1 MVNQPAVR
9 TCGLGM
15 LALMMALGGGCVAAA
30 ESLAQ
35 ATPLIPS
42 IDPLV
47 PLEEELPPEPI
58 LEIETPDPQTPA
70 SPTPEPVAPPAPA
83 QVLVERILVEGSTV
97 FSEAELA
104 ATVASFEG
112 RSLTLAELQQAADA
126 VTQLYLNAGYL
137 TSEAVV
143 PPQDVEAGLVR
154 LRVIEGFVE
163 AIRVEGSD
171 RLTNYV
177 RQRVALA
184 RTAPVNQNSLESQLR
199 LLQADSLFENV
210 EAGLRQGDTE
220 GGSILTVRVSEA
232 PAFSGSLGLDTLSP
246 RSVGQFRTG
255 VILRYQNLAGV
266 GDRLL
271 ASAYRST
278 TGGSYAY
285 DLSYQIPLNPQNGTL
300 LLRLA
305 PNNYRITDR
314 RLPEFDLGLSG
325 SADTY
330 EVLVRQPL
338 IRTPDEEFAL
348 SAGFRYRQGSTLL
361 LGFITPPTVT
371 SVFSFGQD
379 YVRRDASGIWGVQSQ
394 FRLGTGLFNASVAP
408 AGPDARFWSWQ
419 GQVQRWQVLN
429 PNHRL
434 LIQGNVQFTTD
445 SLLGSE
451 QFVLGGAQSVRGY
464 YQNQRFG
471 DNGVRLSVEDY
482 ITLQR
487 DNNGRTV
494 TRLIPFFDVG
504 YVWATNAALSPTRQ
518 NWMVG
523 TGLALE
529 IQPLENLSARV
540 DLGIPLVTLNE
551 LPGDRPSGLRVYFD
565 VRYRF

>member
-1 MVNQPAVR
+1 MVNPFVVR
-9 TCGLGM
+9 TGSLSALAILGL
-15 LALMMALGGGCVAAA
+15 LAGLSPGAAA
-30 ESLAQ
+30 TLAQ
-35 ATPLIPS
+35 AMPLISS
-42 IDPLV
+42 IDPPL

-58 LEIETPDPQTPA
+58 LEMETPGLPA
-70 SPTPEPVAPPAPA
+70 PEVPAPAPPA
-83 QVLVERILVEGSTV
+83 QVLVERLVVEGSTV

-104 ATVASFEG
+104 AAVAPFEG
-112 RSLTLAELQQAADA
+112 RLLTLDDLQQAADA
-126 VTQLYLNAGYL
+126 VTQLYLNGGYL

-143 PPQDVEAGLVR
+143 PPQDVADGQVR
-154 LRVIEGFVE
+154 LRVIEGFLE

-171 RLTNYV
+171 RLTDYV
-177 RQRVALA
+177 RRRVALA
-184 RTAPVNQNSLESQLR
+184 GSAPVNQARLEDQLR
-199 LLQADSLFENV
+199 LLQTDALFDNV
-210 EAGLRQGDTE
+210 EAGLRQGETE

-232 PAFSGSLGLDTLSP
+232 PAFSGSIGLDTLSP
-246 RSVGQFRTG
+246 RSVGQVRTG
-255 VILRYQNLAGV
+255 ATLRYQNLAGL
-266 GDRLL
+266 GDRLQ

-278 TGGSYAY
+278 TGGAYAY
-285 DLSYQIPLNPQNGTL
+285 DLSYQIPITPQNGTL

-305 PNNYRITDR
+305 PNNYRITDTS
-314 RLPEFDLGLSG
+314 LPEFALGLRG
-325 SADTY
+325 SADSY
-330 EVLVRQPL
+330 EVVVRQPV
-338 IRTPDEEFAL
+338 IRTIDEEFAL

-379 YVRRDASGIWGVQSQ
+379 YVRRDTSGAWGLQSQ

-408 AGPDARFWSWQ
+408 AGPGAQFWSWQ
-419 GQVQRWQVLN
+419 GQVQRWQVLS

-434 LIQGNVQFTTD
+434 LLQGSVQLTPD

-471 DNGVRLSVEDY
+471 DNGLRFSIEDY

-487 DNNGRTV
+487 DNNGRPI

-504 YVWATNAALSPTRQ
+504 YVWATDPIRAAPRQ

-523 TGLALE
+523 TGLALDAE
-529 IQPLENLSARV
+529 LLDNLSARV
-540 DLGIPLVTLNE
+540 DFGVPLVTLDE
-551 LPGDRPSGLRVYFD
+551 LPSDRPSGLRIYVD
-565 VRYRF
+565 MRYRF

>member
-1 MVNQPAVR
+1 MVNPAVVLTYR
-9 TCGLGM
+9 LRAM
-15 LALMMALGGGCVAAA
+15 VLMIMLGGGSVVAT

-35 ATPLIPS
+35 TAPLIPS
-42 IDPLV
+42 IDPPL

-58 LEIETPDPQTPA
+58 LEIEAPGSE
-70 SPTPEPVAPPAPA
+70 SPGPVAPPPPA
-83 QVLVERILVEGSTV
+83 QVLVQRIVVEGSTV
-97 FSEAELA
+97 FSTAELA
-104 ATVASFEG
+104 EVVAPFEG
-112 RSLTLAELQQAADA
+112 QSLTLAELQQAADA
-126 VTQLYLNAGYL
+126 VTQLYLNGGYL

-143 PPQDVEAGLVR
+143 PPQTVDATGLVR
-154 LRVIEGFVE
+154 LRVIEGFLE
-163 AIRVEGSD
+163 EIRVEGSD
-171 RLTNYV
+171 RLTDYV

-184 RTAPVNQNSLESQLR
+184 GTAPINQSRLEEQLR
-199 LLQADSLFENV
+199 LLQSDSLFDNV
-210 EAGLRQGDTE
+210 EAGLRQGETE
-220 GGSILTVRVSEA
+220 GGSILTVRVQEA
-232 PAFSGSLGLDTLSP
+232 PAVSGSLGLDTLSP

-255 VILRYQNLAGV
+255 ATLRYQNLAGL

-285 DLSYQIPLNPQNGTL
+285 DLSYQIPITPQNGTL

-314 RLPEFDLGLSG
+314 SLPEFGLGLQG
-325 SADTY
+325 SSDSY

-338 IRTPDEEFAL
+338 IRTVNEELAL

-379 YVRRDASGIWGVQSQ
+379 YVRRDATGVWGIQSQ

-408 AGPDARFWSWQ
+408 VGPDAKFWSWQ

-429 PNHRL
+429 PDHRL
-434 LIQGNVQFTTD
+434 LIQGSVQLTTD

-471 DNGVRLSVEDY
+471 DNGVRFSVEDY

-487 DNNGRTV
+487 DASGQPI
-494 TRLIPFFDVG
+494 TRLIPFFDAG
-504 YVWATNAALSPTRQ
+504 YVWATNSAFSATRQ

-529 IQPLENLSARV
+529 TQPLENLTARV
-540 DLGIPLVTLNE
+540 DLGIPLVTLDE
-551 LPGDRPSGLRVYFD
+551 IPSDRPSGLRVYFD

>member
-1 MVNQPAVR
+1 MVNQPVVR
-9 TCGLGM
+9 TWGLSALAVM
-15 LALMMALGGGCVAAA
+15 LMFGGGSGAAA

-42 IDPLV
+42 IDPLL
-47 PLEEELPPEPI
+47 PPEDDLPPEPI
-58 LEIETPDPQTPA
+58 LEIEPPGSQP
-70 SPTPEPVAPPAPA
+70 PEFQPPAPGPPAPPA
-83 QVLVERILVEGSTV
+83 QVLVERFVVEGSTV

-104 ATVASFEG
+104 AAVDPFVG
-112 RSLTLAELQQAADA
+112 KSLTLAELQQAADA

-137 TSEAVV
+137 TSEAVL
-143 PPQDVEAGLVR
+143 PPQEVEAGLVR
-154 LRVIEGFVE
+154 LRVIEGFLE
-163 AIRVEGSD
+163 EIRVEGSD
-171 RLTNYV
+171 RLTDYV

-184 RTAPVNQNSLESQLR
+184 GSAPVNQNRLEDQLR
-199 LLQADSLFENV
+199 LLQTDSLFDNV
-210 EAGLRQGDTE
+210 EAGLRQGETE
-220 GGSILTVRVSEA
+220 GGSLLTVRVSEA
-232 PAFSGSLGLDTLSP
+232 PAFSGSFGLDTLSP

-255 VILRYQNLAGV
+255 ATLRYQNLAGL
-266 GDRLL
+266 GDRLQ

-278 TGGSYAY
+278 TGGSHAY
-285 DLSYQIPLNPQNGTL
+285 DLSYQIPFNPQNGTL

-305 PNNYRITDR
+305 PNNYRITDSS
-314 RLPEFDLGLSG
+314 LPEFNLGLSG
-325 SADTY
+325 SADSY

-338 IRTPDEEFAL
+338 IRTTEEELAL
-348 SAGFRYRQGSTLL
+348 SAGFRHRQGSTLL
-361 LGFITPPTVT
+361 LGFITPPTIT
-371 SVFSFGQD
+371 SVFSVGQD
-379 YVRRDASGIWGVQSQ
+379 YIRRDASGVWGIQSQ

-408 AGPDARFWSWQ
+408 VGPDATFWSWQ

-429 PNHRL
+429 SNHRL
-434 LIQGNVQFTTD
+434 LIQGNVQLTTD

-471 DNGVRLSVEDY
+471 DNGLRLSIEDY

-487 DNNGRTV
+487 DNNGRPI
-494 TRLIPFFDVG
+494 TRLIPFLDVG
-504 YVWATNAALSPTRQ
+504 YVWATNPVAVAPRQ

-529 IQPLENLSARV
+529 TQLLDNLSARM
-540 DLGIPLVTLNE
+540 DLGVPLVTLDE
-551 LPGDRPSGLRVYFD
+551 LPSDRPSGLRAYFD

>member
-1 MVNQPAVR
+1 MVNQPVMR
-9 TCGLGM
+9 TCGLS
-15 LALMMALGGGCVAAA
+15 ALVWLLVLGGSSPGAA
-30 ESLAQ
+30 ETLAQ
-35 ATPLIPS
+35 TTPLIPS
-42 IDPLV
+42 LDPLL
-47 PLEEELPPEPI
+47 PPEDELPPEPI
-58 LEIETPDPQTPA
+58 LEIETPGAQPA
-70 SPTPEPVAPPAPA
+70 GPVTPPAET
-83 QVLVERILVEGSTV
+83 QVLVQRIVVEGSTV
-97 FSEAELA
+97 FSEADLA
-104 ATVASFEG
+104 AAVAPFEG
-112 RSLTLAELQQAADA
+112 RLLTLAELQQAADA
-126 VTQLYLNAGYL
+126 VTQLYLNGGYL

-143 PPQDVEAGLVR
+143 PPQEVADGIVR
-154 LRVIEGFVE
+154 LRVIEGFLE

-171 RLTNYV
+171 RLADYV
-177 RQRVALA
+177 RRRVALA
-184 RTAPVNQNSLESQLR
+184 GTAPVSQTRLEEQLR
-199 LLQADSLFENV
+199 LLQVDALFDNV
-210 EAGLRQGDTE
+210 EAGLRQGETE

-232 PAFSGSLGLDTLSP
+232 PAFSGSIGLDTLSP

-255 VILRYQNLAGV
+255 AILRYQNLAGL
-266 GDRLL
+266 GDRLQ

-278 TGGSYAY
+278 TGGSHAY
-285 DLSYQIPLNPQNGTL
+285 DLSYQIPITPQNGTL

-305 PNNYRITDR
+305 PNNYRITDES
-314 RLPEFDLGLSG
+314 LPEFSLGLSG
-325 SADTY
+325 SADSY
-330 EVLVRQPL
+330 EVVVRQPL
-338 IRTPDEEFAL
+338 IRTIDEEFAL

-379 YVRRDASGIWGVQSQ
+379 YVRRDASGAWGLQSQ

-408 AGPDARFWSWQ
+408 TGPDAKFWSWQ

-434 LIQGNVQFTTD
+434 LIQGSVQLTPD

-451 QFVLGGAQSVRGY
+451 QFVMGGAQSVRGY

-487 DNNGRTV
+487 DNNGRPI

-504 YVWATNAALSPTRQ
+504 YVWATNPAFAATQQ

-523 TGLALE
+523 TGMAVEAELV
-529 IQPLENLSARV
+529 ENLSARV
-540 DLGIPLVTLNE
+540 DFGVPLVTLDE
-551 LPGDRPSGLRVYFD
+551 LPGDNPSGLRIYFD
-565 VRYRF
+565 LRYRF

>member
-1 MVNQPAVR
+1 MVNPFVVR
-9 TCGLGM
+9 TGSLSALAILGL
-15 LALMMALGGGCVAAA
+15 LAGLSPGAAA
-30 ESLAQ
+30 TLAQ
-35 ATPLIPS
+35 AMPLISS
-42 IDPLV
+42 IDPPL

-58 LEIETPDPQTPA
+58 LEMETPGLPA
-70 SPTPEPVAPPAPA
+70 PEVPAPAPPA
-83 QVLVERILVEGSTV
+83 QVLVERLVVEGSTV

-104 ATVASFEG
+104 AAVAPFEG
-112 RSLTLAELQQAADA
+112 RLLTLDDLQQAADA
-126 VTQLYLNAGYL
+126 VTQLYLNGGYL

-143 PPQDVEAGLVR
+143 PPQEVEDGQVR
-154 LRVIEGFVE
+154 LRVIEGFLE

-171 RLTNYV
+171 RLTDYV
-177 RQRVALA
+177 RRRVALA
-184 RTAPVNQNSLESQLR
+184 GSAPVNQARLEDQLR
-199 LLQADSLFENV
+199 LLQTDALFDNV
-210 EAGLRQGDTE
+210 EAGLRQGETE

-232 PAFSGSLGLDTLSP
+232 PAFSGSIGLDTLSP
-246 RSVGQFRTG
+246 RSVGQVRTG
-255 VILRYQNLAGV
+255 ATLRYQNLAGL
-266 GDRLL
+266 GDRLQ

-278 TGGSYAY
+278 TGGAYAY
-285 DLSYQIPLNPQNGTL
+285 DLSYQIPITPQNGTL

-305 PNNYRITDR
+305 PNNYRITDTS
-314 RLPEFDLGLSG
+314 LPEFALGLRG
-325 SADTY
+325 SADSY
-330 EVLVRQPL
+330 EVVVRQPV
-338 IRTPDEEFAL
+338 IRTIDEEFAL

-379 YVRRDASGIWGVQSQ
+379 YVRRDTSGAWGLQSQ

-408 AGPDARFWSWQ
+408 AGPGAQFWSWQ
-419 GQVQRWQVLN
+419 GQVQRWQVLS

-434 LIQGNVQFTTD
+434 LLQGSVQLTPD

-471 DNGVRLSVEDY
+471 DNGLRFSIEDY

-487 DNNGRTV
+487 DNNGRPI

-504 YVWATNAALSPTRQ
+504 YVWATDPIRAAPRQ

-523 TGLALE
+523 TGLALDAE
-529 IQPLENLSARV
+529 LLDNLSARV
-540 DLGIPLVTLNE
+540 DFGVPLVTLDE
-551 LPGDRPSGLRVYFD
+551 LPSDRPSGLRIYVD
-565 VRYRF
+565 MRYRF